1 MSQENTYQPKWEEHK
16 KREQRKHHHH
26 HHHHRT
32 DDKYTNTW
40 GGWMKMK
47 DKQAYFGLML
57 IVIAVLAVGAYKLVM
72 LFVHEFRSMPMDDP
86 KTEMKVDELDIRR
99 VEKNDAL
106 MVSDSIAQSYQLDS
120 SSIRR
125 VQTESHHV
133 YRPPRRENKWYIT
146 QREWKD
152 IWRNMKRW
160 KQAQKNDEKLDQ
172 SQKSKE
178 KSK

>member
-16 KREQRKHHHH
+16 EREQRKHHHH

-47 DKQAYFGLML
+47 DKQAYYGLML
-57 IVIAVLAVGAYKLVM
+57 IVIAVLAFGAYKLVM

-133 YRPPRRENKWYIT
+133 YRPPRRENEWYIT

-160 KQAQKNDEKLDQ
+160 KQAQKNDEKL
-172 SQKSKE
+172 KE
-178 KSK
+178 K

>member
-1 MSQENTYQPKWEEHK
+1 MSEEKTYQPKWEEHK
-16 KREQRKHHHH
+16 EREKRKHHHH
-26 HHHHRT
+26 HHHKT

-40 GGWMKMK
+40 GGWMKMR
-47 DKQAYFGLML
+47 DKQAYYGLML

-72 LFVHEFRSMPMDDP
+72 MFVAEFRAMPMDDP

-106 MVSDSIAQSYQLDS
+106 QVSDSIAQSYQLDS
-120 SSIRR
+120 STIRR

-133 YRPPRRENKWYIT
+133 YRPPRRENEWYIT
-146 QREWKD
+146 KREWKD

-160 KQAQKNDEKLDQ
+160 KQAKKNDEKLDQ
-172 SQKSKE
+172 SQKAKE
-178 KSK
+178 KNE